1 MKTPNDLLTIL
12 TRHIG
17 RENGIAVAALARE
30 LDITERQV
38 RELVTELRMDGT
50 AVCGTPKTG
59 YYIAASAEEAQETID
74 FLKGR
79 AMHSL
84 TLASRMSNIPL
95 PDLLGQIHLPT

>member
-1 MKTPNDLLTIL
+1 MKTPNDLLSIL
-12 TRHIG
+12 ASHIG
-17 RENGIAVAALARE
+17 KDNGMPVAVLAKL

-59 YYIAASAEEAQETID
+59 YYIAANPEELAETCE
-74 FLKGR
+74 FLRGR
-79 AMHSL
+79 ALKSL
-84 TLASRMSNIPL
+84 TLESRLRNISL